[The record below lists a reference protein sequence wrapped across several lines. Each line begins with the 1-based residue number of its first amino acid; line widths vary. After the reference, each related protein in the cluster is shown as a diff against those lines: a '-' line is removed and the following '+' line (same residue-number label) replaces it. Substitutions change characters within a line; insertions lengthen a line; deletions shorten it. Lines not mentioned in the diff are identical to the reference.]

1 MRVVGVDIGGTNVQV
16 GLFDEMGEVY
26 RVLEY
31 ETNQARGGQ
40 YMIKQLIE
48 QITILGPVD
57 AIGVSVAGQVE
68 RDSGILID
76 AVNISTTIQLTIK
89 AISHHKLHVRVIIE
103 DDVNAVGLGEFD
115 FWKKLEELLYASY
128 GTGIGAAIIRQRTLF
143 TGKDGFAGEVGH
155 MVTNVGGR

>member
-48 QITILGPVD
+48 KITTLGPVD

-76 AVNISTTIQLTIK
+76 AVNISNTNQLPIK
-89 AISHHKLHVRVIIE
+89 AILQHHFHVPVIIE
-103 DDVNAVGLGEFD
+103 NSSIRRASL
-115 FWKKLEELLYASY
+115 WKKVGGLSLCL
-128 GTGIGAAIIRQRTLF
+128 IW
-143 TGKDGFAGEVGH
+143 DGDWCGYYSS
-155 MVTNVGGR
+155 TNVIYR